1 MSFFDKLLARCCGKP
16 DTEPGQR
23 TIDRIGTS
31 AALSGVW
38 FQESKTEKLGENTM
52 NSFDNN
58 QAAKL
63 RNAIQS
69 TTSALAV
76 LTASG
81 SLQTVLQTHLAELLV
96 RERALF
102 GCDTEPKP
110 VAKDTPWYPDDSG
123 KWIEVPPG
131 TRTLPPELD
140 PDGLMEVLTYGERQA
155 AKYTGLVR
163 PAKGWLGLVEHIAA
177 YKIVAPA
184 AKANP
189 WYPDDSGKWLGLV
202 EHIAAYKIVEPAAKA
217 TPWYPDD
224 SGKWVEVPPESS
236 SWPPGLYQGARVE
249 VLTRLERG
257 SKTYRRRAELVLN
270 WTHQW
275 WRDGTI
281 VAYKIVD

>member
-1 MSFFDKLLARCCGKP
+1 
-16 DTEPGQR
+16 
-23 TIDRIGTS
+23 
-31 AALSGVW
+31 
-38 FQESKTEKLGENTM
+38 M

-76 LTASG
+76 LTASS

-131 TRTLPPELD
+131 TRALPPGLD
-140 PDGLMEVLTYGERQA
+140 PNALIEVLTYGERQA
-155 AKYTGLVR
+155 AAFAGLVR
-163 PAKGWLGLVEHIAA
+163 PAKGWLVLVEPIAA
-177 YKIVAPA
+177 YRVVAPA
-184 AKANP
+184 AKDA
-189 WYPDDSGKWLGLV
+189 
-202 EHIAAYKIVEPAAKA
+202 
-217 TPWYPDD
+217 PWYPDD
-224 SGKWVEVPPESS
+224 SGKWVEVPPGSGF
-236 SWPPGLYQGARVE
+236 PKGLDLGTTVE
-249 VLTRLERG
+249 VLARGERIAKSYKYWARPAG
-257 SKTYRRRAELVLN
+257 SWYWLHKGDIN
-270 WTHQW
+270 F
-275 WRDGTI
+275 

>member
-1 MSFFDKLLARCCGKP
+1 
-16 DTEPGQR
+16 
-23 TIDRIGTS
+23 
-31 AALSGVW
+31 
-38 FQESKTEKLGENTM
+38 M

-81 SLQTVLQTHLAELLV
+81 ALQTALQTHLAELLV

-102 GCDTEPKP
+102 GCDTEAKP
-110 VAKDTPWYPDDSG
+110 VTKDTPWYPDDSG

-131 TRTLPPELD
+131 TRALPPGLD
-140 PDGLMEVLTYGERQA
+140 PNALIEVLTYGERQSA
-155 AKYTGLVR
+155 THAGLVR

-177 YKIVAPA
+177 YRVVATAAKADPWYPDDSDQWVEVPPGTRALPPRLDPNCLSEVLTSTERRTATYIGQAYPSEGWSWHGGHIVAYKIVAPA
-184 AKANP
+184 AKDA
-189 WYPDDSGKWLGLV
+189 
-202 EHIAAYKIVEPAAKA
+202 
-217 TPWYPDD
+217 PWYPDD
-224 SGKWVEVPPESS
+224 SGKWVEVT
-236 SWPPGLYQGARVE
+236 PGSGFPKGLDLGTTVE
-249 VLTRLERG
+249 VLVRGERIAKSYKYWARPAG
-257 SKTYRRRAELVLN
+257 SWYWLHE
-270 WTHQW
+270 W